1 MNKVIIIGNNT
12 KQIELKQTSS
22 GTSVAEFSIAVKRS
36 FKSANGEQESDFF
49 NCVAFSKLAETV
61 SKYVGKGDKI
71 AVEGRLQTRNYTNKE
86 GRKIYVTEII
96 VENVE
101 FLQTKSRDEQK
112 PTDTT
117 DADPFAPTFTPS
129 VPNFEDVD
137 ADEGL
142 PF

>member
-1 MNKVIIIGNNT
+1 MNKVIMIGNNT
-12 KQIELKQTSS
+12 KQIELKQIAS

-49 NCVAFSKLAETV
+49 NCVAFSKLAETI

-71 AVEGRLQTRNYTNKE
+71 AVEGRLQTRNYTNSE

-101 FLQTKSRDEQK
+101 FLQSKKQEEQK
-112 PTDTT
+112 PIEHQGAQFYE
-117 DADPFAPTFTPS
+117 ADPFKSA
-129 VPNFEDVD
+129 NFEEVD
-137 ADEGL
+137 AEDGL